1 MFLLTDD
8 MTLINVKNIKK
19 IVLDHDSVIIGHNY
33 KQSKFCAHLDSGE
46 IITLKIILTNTNPRN
61 GLQHED
67 DYNNYFELLVEKLAQ
82 HNLIIE

>member
-1 MFLLTDD
+1 MFLLTDE

-19 IVLDHDSVIIGHNY
+19 IKLDTESSLVEHNF

-46 IITLKIILTNTNPRN
+46 IITLKIIFTNKNPMN

-67 DYNNYFELLVEKLAQ
+67 DYNKYFDSLVEKLAQ